1 MASQHTIL
9 STKKLEPGIRNQLE
23 ANGIHLVEQPFI
35 DVQPIVNYSKYKEIW
50 PVLNV
55 KADQAIVFT
64 SKHAVEAI
72 GKHLSGGDAVYI
84 PDNWEIFCLDGATK
98 DKVTEVFSA
107 LHIVATAPNATEL
120 AAKII
125 AYGDFKEVVFFCG
138 NQRLDTVPDALKAGG
153 IGVKE
158 IVVYNT
164 TDTPSPIE
172 TNSFSAVLFFSPS
185 GVKSFFSVNS
195 LPPAAVCIAIGATT
209 AGILSNYITNRI
221 IISAVATQLSMAESV
236 TDYLQQI
243 DSYK

>member
-1 MASQHTIL
+1 MVIQHTIL
-9 STKKLEPGIRNQLE
+9 STKKLEPGIREQL
-23 ANGIHLVEQPFI
+23 AAHGVQLVEQPFI

-50 PVLNV
+50 PVLNE

-72 GKHLSGGDAVYI
+72 GKYLSGGDAVYI

-107 LHIVATAPNATEL
+107 LHIVATAPYATEL

-125 AYGDFKEVVFFCG
+125 AYGDFKEAVFFCG
-138 NQRLDTVPDALKAGG
+138 NQRLDTIPDALKAGG
-153 IGVKE
+153 IKVQE
-158 IVVYNT
+158 IVVYTT
-164 TDTPSPIE
+164 TDTPAPVD
-172 TNSFSAVLFFSPS
+172 TTPLSAVLFFSPS
-185 GVKSFFSVNS
+185 GVKSFFSVNT
-195 LPPAAVCIAIGATT
+195 LPPSAVGVAIGTTT
-209 AGILSNYITNRI
+209 AGILANYTNNKIIT
-221 IISAVATQLSMAESV
+221 SAVATQQSMADCV

>member
-1 MASQHTIL
+1 MTKQHTIL
-9 STKKLEPGIRNQLE
+9 STKKLEPGIREQL
-23 ANGIHLVEQPFI
+23 AATGVQLVEQPFI

-50 PVLNV
+50 PVLNE

-98 DKVTEVFSA
+98 DMVAEVFSP

-125 AYGDFKEVVFFCG
+125 AYGDFNKVVFFCG

-153 IGVKE
+153 IAVQE
-158 IVVYNT
+158 IVVYTT
-164 TDTPSPIE
+164 TDTPAPID
-172 TNSFSAVLFFSPS
+172 TTSMSAVLFFSPT
-185 GVKSFFSVNS
+185 GVKSFFSLNT
-195 LPPAAVCIAIGATT
+195 LPDKAICIAIGATT
-209 AGILSNYITNRI
+209 AGILANYTKNRI
-221 IISAVATQLSMAESV
+221 ITSAVATQQSMAESV
-236 TDYLQQI
+236 TGYLQQI
-243 DSYK
+243 